1 MRLIIPCA
9 GEQRGWGN
17 FLGIRK
23 YLAPVFG
30 EKLLHRTI
38 RQFHARIPGLS
49 TVVVLHPDAEIDLPT
64 LSISVEIPPPD
75 LLGES
80 NKLLSSYHLWDR
92 QDRTIIVFGDVF
104 LTDEAVSTILANA
117 SACPAWFG
125 RSGPGT
131 MTYWPYSEIFAVA
144 FTAERV
150 LQMRA
155 GIQLAQEAVAA
166 GEIEE
171 AKAFHVYRSLVGI
184 PLTEARFESTYFT
197 EIDDL
202 TQDFDCPE
210 CYCRWVQAAGSSQEV
225 L

>member
-1 MRLIIPCA
+1 MV
-9 GEQRGWGN
+9 
-17 FLGIRK
+17 
-23 YLAPVFG
+23 PVFG

-38 RQFHARIPGLS
+38 RQFHERIPGLS
-49 TVVVLHPDAEIDLPT
+49 IAVVLHPSAAIDLPT
-64 LSISVEIPPPD
+64 LSVSVEIPPPD

-104 LTDEAVSTILANA
+104 LTDEAVSIILANA
-117 SACPAWFG
+117 SARPAWFG

-131 MTYWPYSEIFAVA
+131 LTRWPYSEIFAVS

-150 LQMRA
+150 PQMRA
-155 GIQLAQEAVAA
+155 GIQLAQEAAA
-166 GEIEE
+166 ADEIAE

-184 PLTEARFESTYFT
+184 PLTEHRFESTDFT

-210 CYCRWVQAAGSSQEV
+210 CYRRWVQASGSPRAEP
-225 L
+225 